1 MITFKDFTKFV
12 EENIPAYLTGHYKG
26 AKIGNISKLN
36 GVSKE
41 GLIITAEHSMITP
54 IVYLEPFYEKY
65 SSGEVLDEILLEIAK
80 EFRAALH
87 SYKDTITHF
96 ASPFDFEKIRN
107 RIIPK
112 LINAAANKE
121 LLTNLPHR
129 KIADLAVIYQIYYTM
144 DNGIGSTLE
153 ITQQLLDI
161 YHLTIDELHQLA
173 VRNMENIFEMKF
185 IGLMQQLTES
195 FALSTNQDPMKFTEV
210 RNPVDEP
217 IKVLCLSEYSDGAS
231 AVLSEKIMNTV
242 IERMGK
248 DFYILPSS
256 LMEVL
261 IIPNDILE
269 VSEMKEIVRTVNI
282 EAVKKEDFL
291 SDEIYLYNTES
302 KEIELAD
309 L

>member
-1 MITFKDFTKFV
+1 MTFKDFTKFV
-12 EENIPAYLTGHYKG
+12 EESIPAYLTGHYKG

-36 GVSKE
+36 GVSKD

-80 EFRAALH
+80 EFSDALD
-87 SYKDTITHF
+87 YNKDTIAHF
-96 ASPFDFEKIRN
+96 ASPFDFEKVRN

-121 LLTNLPHR
+121 LLDNIPHR
-129 KIADLAVIYQIYYTM
+129 QIADLAVIYQVYYTM
-144 DNGIGSTLE
+144 DNGIESTLK
-153 ITQQLLDI
+153 ITQALLDI
-161 YHLTIDELHQLA
+161 YRLTIDELHQLA

-185 IGLMQQLTES
+185 TGLMQQLTEA
-195 FALSTNQDPMKFTEV
+195 FALSTNQDPMNFTEV

-217 IKVLCLSEYSDGAS
+217 IKVLCLSEYSGGAS

-261 IIPNDILE
+261 IIPNEMLK

-282 EAVKKEDFL
+282 EAVEKEDFL
-291 SDEIYLYNTES
+291 SDEVYVYNTES
-302 KEIELAD
+302 KEIELANF
-309 L
+309 

>member
-1 MITFKDFTKFV
+1 MMTFKEFTKFV
-12 EENIPAYLTGHYKG
+12 EENIPAYLTEHYKG

-36 GVSKE
+36 GVSKD
-41 GLIITAEHSMITP
+41 GLIITAEHSTITP
-54 IVYLEPFYEKY
+54 IVYLESFYEKY
-65 SSGEVLDEILLEIAK
+65 SSGDVLDKILLEIAK
-80 EFRAALH
+80 EFSDALD
-87 SYKDTITHF
+87 SNKDTIAHF
-96 ASPFDFEKIRN
+96 ANPFDFEKVRN

-121 LLTNLPHR
+121 LLDNIPHR
-129 KIADLAVIYQIYYTM
+129 QIADLAVIYQVHYTM
-144 DNGIGSTLE
+144 DNGIESTLK
-153 ITQQLLDI
+153 ITQALLDI
-161 YHLTIDELHQLA
+161 YRLTIDELHQLA

-185 IGLMQQLTES
+185 IGLMQQLTEA
-195 FALSTNQDPMKFTEV
+195 FALSTNQDPMNFTEV
-210 RNPVDEP
+210 INPVDEP
-217 IKVLCLSEYSDGAS
+217 IKVLCLPEYSGGAS

-261 IIPNDILE
+261 IIPNAMLK

-291 SDEIYLYNTES
+291 SDEVYVYNAES

-309 L
+309 F

>member
-1 MITFKDFTKFV
+1 MTFKDFTKFV
-12 EENIPAYLTGHYKG
+12 EENIPAYLTEHYKG
-26 AKIGNISKLN
+26 AKIGNIFELN

-41 GLIITAEHSMITP
+41 GLIITTDHSMITP
-54 IVYLEPFYEKY
+54 IIYLKPFYEKY
-65 SSGEVLDEILLEIAK
+65 SSGEVPDEILLEIAK
-80 EFRAALH
+80 EFRAALD
-87 SYKDTITHF
+87 SYKDTIAHF

-248 DFYILPSS
+248 DFLYPPLFFNGSS
-256 LMEVL
+256 YY
-261 IIPNDILE
+261 
-269 VSEMKEIVRTVNI
+269 S
-282 EAVKKEDFL
+282 
-291 SDEIYLYNTES
+291 
-302 KEIELAD
+302 
-309 L
+309 

>member
-1 MITFKDFTKFV
+1 MTFKEFTKFV
-12 EENIPAYLTGHYKG
+12 EERIPAYLSGHYKG

-36 GVSKE
+36 GVSKD
-41 GLIITAEHSMITP
+41 GLIITAEHSMVTP

-80 EFRAALH
+80 EFSDALD
-87 SYKDTITHF
+87 SNKDTIAHF
-96 ASPFDFEKIRN
+96 ASPFDFEKVRN

-112 LINAAANKE
+112 LINAVANKE
-121 LLTNLPHR
+121 LLDNLPHR
-129 KIADLAVIYQIYYTM
+129 QIADLAVIYQVYYTM
-144 DNGIGSTLE
+144 DNGIESTLK
-153 ITQQLLDI
+153 ITQPLLNS

-185 IGLMQQLTES
+185 IGLMQQLTEA
-195 FALSTNQDPMKFTEV
+195 FALSTNQDPMNFTEV
-210 RNPVDEP
+210 INPVDEP
-217 IKVLCLSEYSDGAS
+217 IKVLCLPEYSGGAS

-242 IERMGK
+242 IERMGN

-261 IIPNDILE
+261 VIPNEMLK

-291 SDEIYLYNTES
+291 SDEVYVYNAES

-309 L
+309 F